1 MAAHSEHA
9 AGGETDRPSRTK
21 RIERRQRD
29 IFESV
34 EELADDPANEQV
46 QLLADVLREMHTE
59 LCRLEARNRQLNS
72 RLSKLEAVNG
82 LSGDEIDLSDTSA
95 TDHRDKKVM
104 KALVADGRERVTIDD
119 LRELYRGHT
128 DIRSAETLK
137 DRIKTLTATD
147 HFELVNRGLRTT
159 TWRFT
164 GLES

>member
-1 MAAHSEHA
+1 
-9 AGGETDRPSRTK
+9 
-21 RIERRQRD
+21 
-29 IFESV
+29 
-34 EELADDPANEQV
+34 
-46 QLLADVLREMHTE
+46 MHTE